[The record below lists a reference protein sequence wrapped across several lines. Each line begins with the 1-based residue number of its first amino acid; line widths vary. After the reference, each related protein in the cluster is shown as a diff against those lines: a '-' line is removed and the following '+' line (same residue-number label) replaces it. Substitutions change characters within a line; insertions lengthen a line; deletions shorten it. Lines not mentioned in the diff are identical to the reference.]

1 MPTSNW
7 WPTCSQKSTIACW
20 RCAKGNLGR
29 AGRSQTKFHV
39 KTQNYWKLV
48 SCSLLLTL
56 VFGDFLETV
65 AVHFDDIWSLLIDD
79 LLSHEIKILNKI
91 EQKRSMDNMIEE
103 QVQEQKY
110 EVVDEFTTSQP
121 DIPPKT
127 FEEYKKSLKKKKKSK
142 SKSKS
147 RSKTRAWK

>member
-1 MPTSNW
+1 
-7 WPTCSQKSTIACW
+7 
-20 RCAKGNLGR
+20 
-29 AGRSQTKFHV
+29 
-39 KTQNYWKLV
+39 
-48 SCSLLLTL
+48 
-56 VFGDFLETV
+56 
-65 AVHFDDIWSLLIDD
+65 
-79 LLSHEIKILNKI
+79 
-91 EQKRSMDNMIEE
+91 MDNAVEE
-103 QVQEQKY
+103 QVQEQEY